1 MKDKYFDLASR
12 IEDSFAE
19 IDSDIIMDMRNT
31 NEEYAELY
39 DEISEIKKRCPFIS
53 KILGEKGDVCLSA
66 EEHDTLIQYF
76 NLVRRLEDMERQQI
90 YFRGHTDAVAYL
102 KKIQAL

>member
-1 MKDKYFDLASR
+1 MKDTYFDLPSR
-12 IEDSFAE
+12 IEEAFAE
-19 IDSDIIMDMRNT
+19 IDSDIIMDLRNT

-39 DEISEIKKRCPFIS
+39 DEISEMKKRCPFIS
-53 KILGEKGDVCLSA
+53 KILGEKNEVCLSA
-66 EEHDTLIQYF
+66 EEHAELIQYF

-102 KKIQAL
+102 KKIKAI